1 MAVEYLQTTNNP
13 VEEIKVEGYK
23 PQFSN
28 DYYWNRVRKPKQENT
43 ETEPEN
49 ESVSQED
56 VQGDEIQQE
65 TRQETRQPQQTSQ
78 ETPVQEQP
86 KEVKQETGTKSKRYT
101 DRSEFVKDLTEAY
114 TNALRARGIDT
125 AYAKMLVAQ
134 DALES
139 G

>member
-43 ETEPEN
+43 ETESEN

-56 VQGDEIQQE
+56 TQGDETQ
-65 TRQETRQPQQTSQ
+65 Q